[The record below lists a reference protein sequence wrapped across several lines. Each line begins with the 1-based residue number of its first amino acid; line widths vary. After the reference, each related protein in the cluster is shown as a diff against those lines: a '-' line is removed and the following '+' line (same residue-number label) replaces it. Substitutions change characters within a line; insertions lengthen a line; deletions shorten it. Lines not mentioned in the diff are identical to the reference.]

1 MAGDNSLTT
10 TDKLLYLGR
19 LAWSQA
25 RLPVALLRLSIA
37 AEHLRERAFPRG
49 ALLAREG
56 EAMTSCYVLARG
68 RVRLSRRGVVLGE
81 AERGSLVGL
90 EPLLAQDH
98 LGIGVVA
105 ETDVLALQLD
115 SDTLLGILGDHFPL
129 VHEGIRAATRRLLA
143 LIQRL
148 PGLRDDATGLLFPPP
163 SGRPMNL
170 AEVLLF
176 LRTPGGPF
184 ERSSIDALAELAVA
198 CTLSPFERGHVFWR
212 AGDRACRIGL
222 VVDGHV
228 ACTSTRARGACSWRV
243 GPGRSLGVL
252 EAAAGEPRW
261 FDAVAETRG
270 LVLEQDVESLADL
283 YEDNVDLALDYLAW
297 VSRTTLHLIERE
309 LGPGRELLELLTTLA
324 ASETPAASAREPR
337 EERAPES
344 EPPRGSGTRSPE
356 RSEGPKEAHE

>member
-1 MAGDNSLTT
+1 MGGENSLTT

-19 LAWSQA
+19 LAWSQT
-25 RLPVALLRLSIA
+25 RLPGALRRLSIA
-37 AEHLRERAFPRG
+37 AEHLRERSFPRG

-56 EAMTSCYVLARG
+56 EPVTSCYVLARG
-68 RVRLSRRGVVLGE
+68 RVRLSRRGTALGE
-81 AERGSLVGL
+81 AGSGALVGF

-143 LIQRL
+143 LIQGL
-148 PGLRDDATGLLFPPP
+148 PELRDDATGLVFPPP
-163 SGRPMNL
+163 SGRPMNI

-184 ERSSIDALAELAVA
+184 ERSSLDALAELAAA
-198 CTLSPFERGHVFWR
+198 CTLSPFERGHVFWK
-212 AGDRACRIGL
+212 AGDRARRIGL
-222 VVDGHV
+222 VVEGQV
-228 ACTSTRARGACSWRV
+228 ACTSARPSGACCWRV

-261 FDAVAETRG
+261 FDAVAQTRG
-270 LVLEQDVESLADL
+270 LLLEQDVDSLADL

-297 VSRTTLHLIERE
+297 VSRTTLALIERE
-309 LGPGRELLELLTTLA
+309 LGPGRELLEFLTTLA
-324 ASETPAASAREPR
+324 ATEAPSLSPLERHEGRAYETEGEP
-337 EERAPES
+337 
-344 EPPRGSGTRSPE
+344 
-356 RSEGPKEAHE
+356 